1 MSFPSC
7 FVKSHCLH
15 SSIMNHSKTFSF
27 LGTVFTENASEIGR
41 AVVESG
47 ELRVE
52 IGTFVLWFSCTYLES
67 TWRQG
72 AELTKPH
79 MSHLLTSMT
88 GLTNNSEVKLSLPLF
103 DLLCCWG
110 GWVTESLR
118 NKWRWS
124 QGLSFGLPFGYGFV
138 FIFFTHLPEIHGRA
152 AASSSCFSEFESV
165 PCHGA
170 PSILPRIFSWI
181 VLIKGARITFAI
193 KLWAEKTLRF
203 EEETSYCRW

>member
-15 SSIMNHSKTFSF
+15 SSIMNHSNTFSF

-124 QGLSFGLPFGYGFV
+124 QGLSFGLLVWLWFCVYLFHTSSWDTWKSGSLQFLLLWV
-138 FIFFTHLPEIHGRA
+138 WVCAMSWRSFHLAKDIQLNSA
-152 AASSSCFSEFESV
+152 
-165 PCHGA
+165 
-170 PSILPRIFSWI
+170 
-181 VLIKGARITFAI
+181 
-193 KLWAEKTLRF
+193 
-203 EEETSYCRW
+203 Y